1 MINKEKMSWLLKLI
15 MRIKKPIIWVTFQT
29 PQWSNNM
36 LYEYVKSIRLVGLG
50 KEKINETIKVS
61 HENININYTIN
72 STF

>member
-1 MINKEKMSWLLKLI
+1 
-15 MRIKKPIIWVTFQT
+15 
-29 PQWSNNM
+29 M